1 MSLSTSERAALDLWV
16 AVHAPLAGTYFRSVE
31 YRYMDPDEVLSG
43 LGTASVGG
51 RFAPLGTKAVYLNA
65 TDSGTGTELLARKSR
80 LGGASQITLDKY
92 PRIVFGVEVNLER
105 ALDLSAGSVPVDL
118 KDLVDRTLSPGS
130 LADSM
135 EFAAVLIAAKIQGL
149 VFPSVV
155 GGTENLVVYIDH
167 CGTDA
172 LTLYN
177 ADDLVAKAKRMATK
191 VRP

>member
-1 MSLSTSERAALDLWV
+1 LSLSISERAALDLWV
-16 AVHAPLAGTYFRSVE
+16 AGHAPLAGTYFRSVE

-105 ALDLSAGSVPVDL
+105 VLDLSAGQY
-118 KDLVDRTLSPGS
+118 RTS
-130 LADSM
+130 
-135 EFAAVLIAAKIQGL
+135 
-149 VFPSVV
+149 
-155 GGTENLVVYIDH
+155 
-167 CGTDA
+167 
-172 LTLYN
+172 
-177 ADDLVAKAKRMATK
+177 
-191 VRP
+191 